1 MAETGGYQ
9 DTAPGLQAEIGRRVA
24 KLRLARNVTQQTLA
38 REAGVGLRTLRR
50 LEGGQ
55 STSLDTFLRVVIAL
69 GCGDDL
75 VAALPA
81 YDIRPIE
88 RADGRGAERRRA
100 RPRSQD
106 SRTAPWT
113 WGDESRD

>member
-1 MAETGGYQ
+1 MLKTGGYRN
-9 DTAPGLQAEIGRRVA
+9 TAPGLQAKIGGRLAR
-24 KLRLARNVTQQTLA
+24 LRLARNATQRTLA
-38 REAGVGLRTLRR
+38 GEAGVGLRTLRR

-75 VAALPA
+75 LAALPA

-88 RADGRGAERRRA
+88 RVDARGAERRRA

-106 SRTAPWT
+106 SATTPWT
-113 WGDESRD
+113 SGDESRD